1 MNSPYKEYY
10 MNYQKYVDDIK
21 NLEKTINQELTTFK
35 SKTGGKELTI
45 QLENQIKGHLKEFK
59 DLQTS
64 MSTAYSRKN
73 VPGGMPELTIDK
85 RQKEIQQF
93 EITYN
98 EMDKNYRS
106 IENERYRF
114 KNEIT
119 EDYSQKEEYKN
130 MTAGELLMVQQN
142 KLKEQDDQIDDIV
155 LEAKRGQQLARN
167 AGHVMKEQNKQIEQI
182 NEDIDRN
189 KENMDKLTGRFERY
203 VAKFSM
209 CKMIMTLIIEALIA
223 AVCIIFILD

>member
-21 NLEKTINQELTTFK
+21 NLEKTINKELTTFK

-106 IENERYRF
+106 IETERYRF

-130 MTAGELLMVQQN
+130 MSAGELIMVQQN

-223 AVCIIFILD
+223 AVCIIFIID

>member
-106 IENERYRF
+106 IETERYRF

-130 MTAGELLMVQQN
+130 MTAGELIMVQQN
-142 KLKEQDDQIDDIV
+142 KLKEQDEQIDDIV

>member
-10 MNYQKYVDDIK
+10 MNYQKYVDEIK

-130 MTAGELLMVQQN
+130 MSAGELIMVQQN

>member
-21 NLEKTINQELTTFK
+21 NLEQTINQELTTFK

-106 IENERYRF
+106 IETERYRF

-130 MTAGELLMVQQN
+130 MSAGELIMVQQN

>member
-130 MTAGELLMVQQN
+130 MSAGELLMVQQN
-142 KLKEQDDQIDDIV
+142 KLKEQDEQIDDIV

-209 CKMIMTLIIEALIA
+209 CKMVMTLIIEALIA

>member
-10 MNYQKYVDDIK
+10 VNYQKYVDDIK

-106 IENERYRF
+106 IETERYRF

-130 MTAGELLMVQQN
+130 MTAGELIMVQQN
-142 KLKEQDDQIDDIV
+142 KLKEQDEQIDDIV

-223 AVCIIFILD
+223 AVCIIFIID

>member
-21 NLEKTINQELTTFK
+21 DLEKKINQELASYK
-35 SKTGGKELTI
+35 QKTGDKGSTI
-45 QLENQIKGHLKEFK
+45 QLENQIKGLLKQYK
-59 DLQTS
+59 DLQTN

-73 VPGGMPELTIDK
+73 VPGGMPEVTIDK
-85 RQKEIQQF
+85 RQKEIQGF

-98 EMDKNYRS
+98 EMEKNYRNV
-106 IENERYRF
+106 ENEKYRF

-119 EDYSQKEEYKN
+119 EDYSQKDEYKN
-130 MTAGELLMVQQN
+130 MTAGELIMVQQN
-142 KLKEQDDQIDDIV
+142 KLKQQDDQIEDII
-155 LEAKRGQQLARN
+155 LDAKKGQQLAKN
-167 AGHVMKEQNKQIEQI
+167 AGHVIEEQNKQIEQL
-182 NEDIDRN
+182 NEDMDRN

-209 CKMIMTLIIEALIA
+209 CKMIMILIIEIVIA
-223 AVCIIFILD
+223 AVCLIFIID

>member
-106 IENERYRF
+106 IETERYRF

-130 MTAGELLMVQQN
+130 MSAGELIMVQQN
-142 KLKEQDDQIDDIV
+142 KLKEQDEQIDDIV

-223 AVCIIFILD
+223 AVCIIFIID

>member
-21 NLEKTINQELTTFK
+21 NLEKTINQELTTYK
-35 SKTGGKELTI
+35 SKTGGKESTI
-45 QLENQIKGHLKEFK
+45 QLENQIKGHLKDFK
-59 DLQTS
+59 DLKTS

-106 IENERYRF
+106 IETERYRF

-130 MTAGELLMVQQN
+130 MTAGELIMVQQN
-142 KLKEQDDQIDDIV
+142 KLKEQDEQIDDIV

>member
-21 NLEKTINQELTTFK
+21 NLEQTINKELTTFK

-106 IENERYRF
+106 IETERYRF

-130 MTAGELLMVQQN
+130 MSAGELIMVQQN

-209 CKMIMTLIIEALIA
+209 CKMVMTLIIEALIA
-223 AVCIIFILD
+223 AVCIIFIID

>member
-10 MNYQKYVDDIK
+10 MNYQKYVDEIK

-106 IENERYRF
+106 IETERYRF

-130 MTAGELLMVQQN
+130 MSAGELIMVQQN
-142 KLKEQDDQIDDIV
+142 KLKEQDDQINDIV

>member
-10 MNYQKYVDDIK
+10 MSYQKYVDNIK
-21 NLEKTINQELTTFK
+21 DLEKKINQELTSYK
-35 SKTGGKELTI
+35 QKTGDKGSTI
-45 QLENQIKGHLKEFK
+45 QLENQIKALLKEYK
-59 DLQTS
+59 DLQTN

-73 VPGGMPELTIDK
+73 VPGGMPEVTIDK
-85 RQKEIQQF
+85 RQKEIQGF

-98 EMDKNYRS
+98 ELEKNYRN
-106 IENERYRF
+106 IENEKYRF

-119 EDYSQKEEYKN
+119 EDYSQKDEYKN
-130 MTAGELLMVQQN
+130 MSAEELIVVQQN
-142 KLKEQDDQIDDIV
+142 KLKQQDNQIDDIV

-167 AGHVMKEQNKQIEQI
+167 AGHVMKEQNKQIEQL

-189 KENMDKLTGRFERY
+189 KENMDKLSGRFERY

-209 CKMIMTLIIEALIA
+209 CKMIMILIIEIIIA
-223 AVCIIFILD
+223 AVCLIFII

>member
-106 IENERYRF
+106 IETERYRF

-130 MTAGELLMVQQN
+130 MSAGELIMVQQN

>member
-130 MTAGELLMVQQN
+130 MSAGELIMVQQN

>member
-1 MNSPYKEYY
+1 
-10 MNYQKYVDDIK
+10 
-21 NLEKTINQELTTFK
+21 
-35 SKTGGKELTI
+35 
-45 QLENQIKGHLKEFK
+45 
-59 DLQTS
+59 
-64 MSTAYSRKN
+64 
-73 VPGGMPELTIDK
+73 MPELTIDK

-106 IENERYRF
+106 IETERYRF

-130 MTAGELLMVQQN
+130 MSAGELIMVQQN

>member
-21 NLEKTINQELTTFK
+21 NLEQTINKELTTFK

-45 QLENQIKGHLKEFK
+45 QLENQIKGHLKEYK

-106 IENERYRF
+106 IETERYRF

-130 MTAGELLMVQQN
+130 MTAGELIMVQQN
-142 KLKEQDDQIDDIV
+142 KLKEQDAQIDDIV
-155 LEAKRGQQLARN
+155 LEAKKGQQLARN

>member
-21 NLEKTINQELTTFK
+21 DLEKKINQELASYK
-35 SKTGGKELTI
+35 QKTGDKGSTI
-45 QLENQIKGHLKEFK
+45 QLENQIKGLLKQYK
-59 DLQTS
+59 DLQTN

-106 IENERYRF
+106 IE
-114 KNEIT
+114 
-119 EDYSQKEEYKN
+119 
-130 MTAGELLMVQQN
+130 
-142 KLKEQDDQIDDIV
+142 
-155 LEAKRGQQLARN
+155 
-167 AGHVMKEQNKQIEQI
+167 MK
-182 NEDIDRN
+182 DIDLKMKLQKIIVKKKNIKIWRL
-189 KENMDKLTGRFERY
+189 EN
-203 VAKFSM
+203 
-209 CKMIMTLIIEALIA
+209 
-223 AVCIIFILD
+223 